1 MINNIYERINQAI
14 NGAMRGAVP
23 CVLPQSQIAGT
34 ITYYAHDKP
43 LTIISSVKCDVKYFG
58 DGLHGY
64 RCHPD
69 RTTDSDCSFTMST
82 GKVWI
87 EVHLQYKTINAY
99 PILVDQ
105 QVIIMD
111 APKDGE

>member
-14 NGAMRGAVP
+14 YGAVRGETP
-23 CVLPQSQIAGT
+23 YLLPQSQIAGT
-34 ITYYAHDKP
+34 ITYAEDKP
-43 LTIISSVKCDVKYFG
+43 LTIVSSVKCDVKYFG

-69 RTTDSDCSFTMST
+69 RTTDSDCSITMST

-99 PILVDQ
+99 PILVGQ